1 MMKRMKNNYSKDIF
15 KIFADELVQGEKFA
29 IFPHKD
35 PDGDALG
42 SSVGLAKALES
53 LGKKVKVIVDVETD
67 DSLSIK
73 EELKFIDPDN
83 RYLTGE
89 GCFVD
94 EKTYAVMLD
103 CGEIS
108 RISGREALFE
118 KCEKSFCVD
127 HHGTSTELADY
138 NVIIPEVAATCEL
151 IWVLFKALEDYGL
164 IITKEMGESV
174 YVGILTDTGGFR
186 YSNTSKETHLVAA
199 EIFDLGVDHYKISRQ
214 VFESVPISRMRLK
227 FAAMEAAEF
236 YGENRLAITYVNQ
249 QMLRDTMADIK
260 DTDGIVEEL
269 RNISSVEVA
278 CLCKEQED
286 GKVKVSMRSKNHID
300 VSKIGKKFAGGGH
313 QRAAGCTLDMS
324 VSEAVST
331 MKEVLTEAL
340 EQEV

>member
-1 MMKRMKNNYSKDIF
+1 MKMKNNYSKDIF
-15 KIFADELVQGEKFA
+15 KVFAAALVEGETFA
-29 IFPHKD
+29 IFPHQD

-53 LGKKVKVIVDVETD
+53 MGKKVKVLVDVD
-67 DSLSIK
+67 GDGSLSIK
-73 EELKFIDPDN
+73 EELRFVDPDN
-83 RYLTGE
+83 RYLTGD
-89 GCFVD
+89 GSFVD
-94 EKTYAVMLD
+94 EKTFAVMLD

-118 KCEKSFCVD
+118 KCDKSFCID
-127 HHGTSTELADY
+127 HHGTSKEFADY

-151 IWVLFKALEDYGL
+151 MWFLFKALEDHGL
-164 IITKEMGESV
+164 VITKEMGESV

-199 EIFDLGVDHYKISRQ
+199 EIFDLGVDHYKVSRQ

-227 FAAMEAAEF
+227 FAAMEVAEF
-236 YGENRLAITYVNQ
+236 YSDNRLAITYVNQ
-249 QMLRDTMADIK
+249 QMLKNTMADIK

-286 GKVKVSMRSKNHID
+286 GRVKISMRSKNHID
-300 VSKIGKKFAGGGH
+300 VSKIGMKFDGGGH
-313 QRAAGCTLDMS
+313 KRAAGCTLNMS
-324 VSEAVST
+324 VSEAVAT
-331 MKEVLTEAL
+331 MKDVLSDAL
-340 EQEV
+340 EQEA